1 MGMLLSSTPLWLG
14 MTEGR
19 LSRVR
24 RSSLWS
30 TYRVRKAARCLIIP
44 PTTTTTTLPPRA
56 PSFPLYHPFHL
67 TMTNPICSLSKNCR
81 LPLLSVP
88 PLSFLTQRS
97 SSHLSFTP
105 PRSWSAQR
113 DTWPGERG
121 MAGKGKAT
129 GSPCGRTHE
138 VYFLILD
145 WQRRQR
151 DLIVNGYKIDQSANK

>member
-1 MGMLLSSTPLWLG
+1 MLLSSTPLWSG

-24 RSSLWS
+24 RGSLWS
-30 TYRVRKAARCLIIP
+30 TYGVREAARCLVIP
-44 PTTTTTTLPPRA
+44 PTITTTTTTTTLPPRA
-56 PSFPLYHPFHL
+56 PSFPLYHPLHL
-67 TMTNPICSLSKNCR
+67 TMTNPICSLSKNRR

-113 DTWPGERG
+113 DTLSLPGL
-121 MAGKGKAT
+121 AGGAGDGWHRKGHRFPPVAAFRK
-129 GSPCGRTHE
+129 P
-138 VYFLILD
+138 L
-145 WQRRQR
+145 
-151 DLIVNGYKIDQSANK
+151 NGFRHIC